1 MEVFVAILNSNLQTI
16 TVPSQW
22 CICIIHWNPI
32 ESQSTSFHFTI
43 TLWTTITYLETVEN
57 LPTQLQDRSADFV
70 DLTLSLPL
78 TLLLSTVQ
86 REVLLKPSQ
95 PQDGCNI
102 CFCFVATN
110 STQKPCHTLSI
121 NLWRKLEVPCGLIA
135 LFIIHT
141 AAIFAPN
148 DAEPCVKNKA
158 PPTSSNPLASFLFE
172 ESLWSLPPSGVR
184 ASKLPSWGISDVL
197 SVAKYFTLSASGTCK
212 Q

>member
-1 MEVFVAILNSNLQTI
+1 MMHLHYTLKSNRISKYL
-16 TVPSQW
+16 VPFY
-22 CICIIHWNPI
+22 NY
-32 ESQSTSFHFTI
+32 
-43 TLWTTITYLETVEN
+43 TLDHYYVPRDGWKPPNTTTRSVCRFCRPDTL
-57 LPTQLQDRSADFV
+57 LPTYS
-70 DLTLSLPL
+70 LTLY
-78 TLLLSTVQ
+78 
-86 REVLLKPSQ
+86 RAEVLLKPSQ